1 MSVRKRLLLFAVLAL
16 LIGGAIAVLCAI
28 NQEPESGAVVFTIGG
43 FVFAILV
50 AIALFVG
57 GRPKSP
63 AETGAQA
70 LLEGAQNSA
79 AGIIAR
85 ANQEA
90 ARLLADAAEKAMALS
105 SLDRGKCQSCG
116 NPRTGKF
123 CPKCGRPA

>member
-1 MSVRKRLLLFAVLAL
+1 MSPRKQLLLGAALAL
-16 LIGGAIAVLCAI
+16 LVSGAIAVLCAI
-28 NQEPESGAVVFTIGG
+28 NREEQAGAVVFTIGG
-43 FVFAILV
+43 FIFAILV

-57 GRPKSP
+57 GKPKGP
-63 AETGAQA
+63 AEAGAQK
-70 LLEGAQNSA
+70 LLEDAQNSA

-90 ARLLADAAEKAMALS
+90 ARLLGEAAEKAMSLS
-105 SLDRGKCQSCG
+105 SLDRGQCPSCG